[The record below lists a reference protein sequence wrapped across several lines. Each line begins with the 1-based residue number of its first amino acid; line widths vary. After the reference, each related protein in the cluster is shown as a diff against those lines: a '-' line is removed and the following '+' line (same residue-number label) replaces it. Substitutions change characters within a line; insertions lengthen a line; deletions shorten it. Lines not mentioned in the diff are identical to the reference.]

1 MEEETVTNAVNT
13 RALVLEMLMEINE
26 NGEYSHLVLRSVL
39 EKYQYLSKQERAFM
53 TRLVEGTLEHQIELD
68 YILNSFSKTKVKKMK
83 PVIRNILRMGV
94 YQLLYM
100 DAIPDSAVCNEAVK
114 LSKKRGLS
122 QLSGFVNGLLRN
134 IARNKKDIAY
144 PDSKKD
150 FASYLEVTYSLPKW
164 MVEKWIAS
172 YGEEQ
177 TQKIAKGFY
186 MDAPLSIRTNTTKI
200 TPEELK
206 VRLEQ
211 EGVSVSAVEGMPYA
225 FDISDFDYLQ
235 GLSSFREGLFYV
247 QDLSSMQVAKAAEVK
262 ENDYVIDVC
271 AAPGG
276 KSTHLAELLKGTGMV
291 EARDLT
297 EAKVDLIRENM
308 NRQDLSNMMAVVWD
322 ATKKH
327 EDSIRKADVLICD
340 LPCSGLGIM
349 GKKTDIR
356 YKMNEETMDELV
368 DLQRQILDVVWEY
381 VKPNGTLV
389 YSTCT
394 INKDENEDNVAW
406 FLENHKEFSLEYE
419 KQFLPGESTHDG
431 FFLAKLTRQGE

>member
-1 MEEETVTNAVNT
+1 MTNAVNT

-186 MDAPLSIRTNTTKI
+186 RDAPLSIRTNTTKI

-308 NRQDLSNMMAVVWD
+308 NRQGLSNMKAVVWD

-406 FLENHKEFSLEYE
+406 FLEKHKEFSLEYE